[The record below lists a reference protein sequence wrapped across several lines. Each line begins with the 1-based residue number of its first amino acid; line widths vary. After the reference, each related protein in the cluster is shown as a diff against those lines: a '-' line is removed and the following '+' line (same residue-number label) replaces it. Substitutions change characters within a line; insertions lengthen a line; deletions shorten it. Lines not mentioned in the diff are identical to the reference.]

1 MKEKQEDHNWFC
13 IKYYILFLPAQDYQ
27 SRKIAK
33 SKSHMFKISL
43 YKIRCFHFFAQ
54 KLQTQNLYV
63 KTKLLCTNIIV
74 RKRYRLNFK
83 YKSHIL
89 YQKKKFVTQ
98 SIKYFKI
105 QIQKL
110 YLLHLA

>member
-1 MKEKQEDHNWFC
+1 
-13 IKYYILFLPAQDYQ
+13 
-27 SRKIAK
+27 
-33 SKSHMFKISL
+33 MFKISL
-43 YKIRCFHFFAQ
+43 YKIHCFHFFAQ

-74 RKRYRLNFK
+74 HKRYRLNFK

-89 YQKKKFVTQ
+89 YKNFVTQ

-105 QIQKL
+105 QIQKF

>member
-1 MKEKQEDHNWFC
+1 MFNKIICSKLAY
-13 IKYYILFLPAQDYQ
+13 IKYIV
-27 SRKIAK
+27 SI
-33 SKSHMFKISL
+33 
-43 YKIRCFHFFAQ
+43 FAQ
-54 KLQTQNLYV
+54 KLQTQNSYV
-63 KTKLLCTNIIV
+63 KTKLLHTNIIV

-89 YQKKKFVTQ
+89 YQKFVMQ
-98 SIKYFKI
+98 SIKYFKIQI